1 MGGHTLNLLIPLMVI
16 IPIICALFL
25 NLLHKKD
32 RTIKTIAILLALALP
47 ALPLLANYGL
57 HYFGGYAPLV
67 ENSNLTSNL
76 PTLITGSAVY
86 LFHPAITYSFES
98 AQKLFIFV
106 LGLVALL
113 TVFTSLSES
122 RRPSGVYGY
131 MMFMGVAAITAIIL
145 TDDIFNLYVFFEI
158 AALATVG
165 MVLVSDIK
173 GNYETA
179 LKYMIFG
186 GIAAPLLL
194 LGVAILLGVTGNVNI
209 TDIIY
214 SLKHGLVNPQ
224 NPVLLM
230 ACGLIIFGW
239 LYGSG
244 LPPFHTIK
252 SAIYSKALPNGAAL
266 IQAFSVLT
274 FVALGIIIL
283 RIFSYL
289 PFSQQVILGVSLL
302 AMILGITM
310 AILQTDI
317 KRMIGFLAVGE
328 LGYIGVGIGLGTVY
342 GITAGLFQAVN
353 EVIIT
358 AFLFLG
364 FGTILYQTGVTEI
377 RQLGGLMIQNP
388 LVSLLVLLAGF
399 AMAGVPPLNA
409 FQSKLML
416 IQSSIQAGLPELG
429 VIMIL
434 LSIVTFMTFMKAF
447 HAVYLRPRPIELEI
461 KNEKIPKATII
472 SLLVLLIACLILGLY
487 PQLAINYLKPLAL
500 NLAGGMP

>member
-1 MGGHTLNLLIPLMVI
+1 MNLLIPLMVI
-16 IPIICALFL
+16 VPILCALFL

-32 RTIKTIAILLALALP
+32 RTIKVVTILLALTLP
-47 ALPLLANYGL
+47 ALPILANYGL

-67 ENSNLTSNL
+67 ENPTLATNL
-76 PTLITGSAVY
+76 PSIITGTA
-86 LFHPAITYSFES
+86 LNTFHPAITYSFQS
-98 AQKLFIFV
+98 AQQLFVFI

-113 TVFTSLSES
+113 AIFTSLFET
-122 RRPSGVYGY
+122 RRPSGVYAY
-131 MMFMGVAAITAIIL
+131 MMFMGVAAVTAVLL

-165 MVLVSDIK
+165 IVLVSNVK

-179 LKYMIFG
+179 LKYMIMG
-186 GIAAPLLL
+186 SIAAPLLL
-194 LGVAILLGVTGNVNI
+194 LGVALLLGVTGNVNI

-214 SLKHGLVNPQ
+214 SLKNGLVDPQ

-230 ACGLIIFGW
+230 ACGLIVFGW

-252 SAIYSKALPNGAAL
+252 SAIYSKALPSGAAL
-266 IQAFSVLT
+266 IQAFSVFT

-289 PFSQQVILGVSLL
+289 PFAQWVILGISLL

-310 AILQTDI
+310 AILQTDL

-328 LGYIGVGIGLGTVY
+328 MGYIGIGLGLGTTY

-353 EVIIT
+353 EVMIT
-358 AFLFLG
+358 ALLFIG
-364 FGTILYQTGVTEI
+364 FGVVLYQTGISDT
-377 RQLGGLMIQNP
+377 RKLGGMMVKNP
-388 LVSLLVLLAGF
+388 LVALLVLLAGF

-416 IQSSIQAGLPELG
+416 VQASINAGLPELG

-447 HAVYLRPRPIELEI
+447 HAVYLRPRPVDLVI

-472 SLLVLLIACLILGLY
+472 AMLVLLAVCLILGLF
-487 PQLAINYLKPLAL
+487 PQIATNYLQPLATS
-500 NLAGGMP
+500 LAGGIP

>member
-1 MGGHTLNLLIPLMVI
+1 MVI
-16 IPIICALFL
+16 VPILCALFL

-32 RTIKTIAILLALALP
+32 RTIKVVTILLALTLP

-57 HYFGGYAPLV
+57 HFFGGYVPLV
-67 ENSNLTSNL
+67 ENPTLANNL
-76 PTLITGSAVY
+76 PSTITGTA
-86 LFHPAITYSFES
+86 LNTFHPAITYSFQS
-98 AQKLFIFV
+98 AQQLFVFI

-113 TVFTSLSES
+113 AIFVSLFET
-122 RRPSGVYGY
+122 RRPSGVYAY
-131 MMFMGVAAITAIIL
+131 MMFMGVAAVTAVIL

-165 MVLVSDIK
+165 IVLVSNVK

-179 LKYMIFG
+179 LKYMIIG
-186 GIAAPLLL
+186 SIAAPLLL
-194 LGVAILLGVTGNVNI
+194 LGIALLLGVTGNVNI

-214 SLKHGLVNPQ
+214 SLKNGLVDPQ
-224 NPVLLM
+224 NPVILM
-230 ACGLIIFGW
+230 ACALIVFGW

-252 SAIYSKALPNGAAL
+252 SAIYSKALPSGAAL
-266 IQAFSVLT
+266 IQAFSVFI
-274 FVALGIIIL
+274 FVAMGIIIL

-289 PFSQQVILGVSLL
+289 PFSQWVILGVSLL

-310 AILQTDI
+310 AILQTDL

-328 LGYIGVGIGLGTVY
+328 LGYIGIGLGLSTAY

-353 EVIIT
+353 EAMIT
-358 AFLFLG
+358 ALLFLG
-364 FGTILYQTGVTEI
+364 FGVVLYQTGISDT
-377 RQLGGLMIQNP
+377 RKLGGMMVKNP
-388 LVSLLVLLAGF
+388 LVALLVLLGGF
-399 AMAGVPPLNA
+399 AMAGVPLLNA

-416 IQSSIQAGLPELG
+416 IQGSIKAGLPELG

-447 HAVYLRPRPIELEI
+447 HAVYLRPMPDELVI
-461 KNEKIPKATII
+461 KHEKIPKATII
-472 SLLVLLIACLILGLY
+472 AMLVLLGVCLIFGLF
-487 PQLAINYLKPLAL
+487 PQVATSYLQPLA
-500 NLAGGMP
+500 NSLAGGIL

>member
-1 MGGHTLNLLIPLMVI
+1 LNLLIPLMVI
-16 IPIICALFL
+16 VPILCALFL

-32 RTIKTIAILLALALP
+32 RTIKVVTILLALTLP
-47 ALPLLANYGL
+47 ALPILANYGL

-67 ENSNLTSNL
+67 ENPTLATNL
-76 PTLITGSAVY
+76 PSIITGTA
-86 LFHPAITYSFES
+86 LNTFHPAITYSFQS
-98 AQKLFIFV
+98 AQQLFVFI

-113 TVFTSLSES
+113 AIFTSLFET
-122 RRPSGVYGY
+122 RRPSGVYAY
-131 MMFMGVAAITAIIL
+131 MMFMGVAAVTAVLL

-165 MVLVSDIK
+165 IVLVSNVK

-179 LKYMIFG
+179 LKYMIMG
-186 GIAAPLLL
+186 SIAAPLLL
-194 LGVAILLGVTGNVNI
+194 LGVALLLGVTGNVNI

-214 SLKHGLVNPQ
+214 SLKNGLVDPQ

-230 ACGLIIFGW
+230 ACGLIVFGW

-252 SAIYSKALPNGAAL
+252 SAIYSKALPSGAAL
-266 IQAFSVLT
+266 IQAFSVFT

-289 PFSQQVILGVSLL
+289 PFAQWVILGISLL

-310 AILQTDI
+310 AIIQTDL

-328 LGYIGVGIGLGTVY
+328 LGYIGIGLGLGTAY
-342 GITAGLFQAVN
+342 GITAGLFQAIN
-353 EVIIT
+353 EVMIT
-358 AFLFLG
+358 ALLFIG
-364 FGTILYQTGVTEI
+364 FGVVLYQTGISDT
-377 RQLGGLMIQNP
+377 RKLGGMMVKNP
-388 LVSLLVLLAGF
+388 LVALLVLLAGF

-416 IQSSIQAGLPELG
+416 VQASINAGLPELG
-429 VIMIL
+429 IIMIL

-447 HAVYLRPRPIELEI
+447 HAVYLRPRPVDLVI

-472 SLLVLLIACLILGLY
+472 AMLVLLSICLIFGIF
-487 PQLAINYLKPLAL
+487 PQIATNYLQPLATS
-500 NLAGGMP
+500 LAGGIP

>member
-1 MGGHTLNLLIPLMVI
+1 MVI
-16 IPIICALFL
+16 VPILCALFL

-32 RTIKTIAILLALALP
+32 RTIKTIAIVLALLLP
-47 ALPLLANYGL
+47 ALPILANYGL
-57 HYFGGYAPLV
+57 HYFGGYAPLI
-67 ENSNLTSNL
+67 ENPTLSNNL
-76 PTLITGSAVY
+76 PSLITGTA
-86 LFHPAITYSFES
+86 LNTFHPAITYSFQS
-98 AQKLFIFV
+98 AQKIFV
-106 LGLVALL
+106 FILGLVGLL
-113 TVFTSLSES
+113 AIFTSLYET

-131 MMFMGVAAITAIIL
+131 MMFMGIAAVTAILL

-165 MVLVSDIK
+165 IVLVSNVK

-179 LKYMIFG
+179 LKYMILG
-186 GIAAPLLL
+186 SIAAPLLL
-194 LGVAILLGVTGNVNI
+194 LGIALLLGVTGNVNI

-214 SLKHGLVNPQ
+214 SLKNGLVNPQ

-230 ACGLIIFGW
+230 ACGLIVFGW

-252 SAIYSKALPNGAAL
+252 SAIYSKALPSGAAL
-266 IQAFSVLT
+266 IQAFSVFT
-274 FVALGIIIL
+274 FVALGVIIL

-289 PFSQQVILGVSLL
+289 PFSQWVILGASLL

-310 AILQTDI
+310 AIVQTDI

-328 LGYIGVGIGLGTVY
+328 LGYIGIGLGLGTAF

-353 EVIIT
+353 EAIIT
-358 AFLFLG
+358 AFLFIG
-364 FGTILYQTGVTEI
+364 FGTVLYQTRVSDT
-377 RQLGGLMIQNP
+377 RKLGGMMARNP
-388 LVSLLVLLAGF
+388 LVALMVLLAGF

-416 IQSSIQAGLPELG
+416 IQASINAGFPELG

-447 HAVYLRPRPIELEI
+447 HAVFLRPKPADLEL
-461 KNEKIPKATII
+461 KNEDIPKATLIA
-472 SLLVLLIACLILGLY
+472 LLVFLVVCIVFGLF
-487 PQLAINYLKPLAL
+487 PQVVTSYLQPLATS
-500 NLAGGMP
+500 LAGGIV

>member
-1 MGGHTLNLLIPLMVI
+1 MNLLIPLMVI
-16 IPIICALFL
+16 VPILCALFL

-32 RTIKTIAILLALALP
+32 RTIKVVTILLALTLP
-47 ALPLLANYGL
+47 ALPILANYGL

-67 ENSNLTSNL
+67 ENPTLATNL
-76 PTLITGSAVY
+76 PSIITGTA
-86 LFHPAITYSFES
+86 LNTFHPAITYSFQS
-98 AQKLFIFV
+98 AQQLFVFI

-113 TVFTSLSES
+113 AIFTSLFET
-122 RRPSGVYGY
+122 RRPSGVYAY
-131 MMFMGVAAITAIIL
+131 MMFMGVAAVTAVLL

-165 MVLVSDIK
+165 IVLVSNVK

-179 LKYMIFG
+179 LKYMIMG
-186 GIAAPLLL
+186 SIAAPLLL
-194 LGVAILLGVTGNVNI
+194 LGVALLLGVTGNVNI

-214 SLKHGLVNPQ
+214 SLKNGLVDPQ

-230 ACGLIIFGW
+230 ACGLIVFGW

-252 SAIYSKALPNGAAL
+252 SAIYSKALPSGAAL
-266 IQAFSVLT
+266 IQAFSVFI

-289 PFSQQVILGVSLL
+289 PFAQWVILGISLL

-310 AILQTDI
+310 AILQTDL

-328 LGYIGVGIGLGTVY
+328 LGYIGIGLGLGTTY

-353 EVIIT
+353 EVMIT
-358 AFLFLG
+358 ALLFIG
-364 FGTILYQTGVTEI
+364 FGVVLYQTGISDT
-377 RQLGGLMIQNP
+377 RKLGGMMVKNP
-388 LVSLLVLLAGF
+388 LVALLVLLAGF

-416 IQSSIQAGLPELG
+416 IQASLNAGLPELG

-447 HAVYLRPRPIELEI
+447 HAVYLRPRPVDLVI

-472 SLLVLLIACLILGLY
+472 AMLVLLAVCLIFGLF
-487 PQLAINYLKPLAL
+487 PQIATSYLQPLATS
-500 NLAGGMP
+500 LAGGIP

>member
-1 MGGHTLNLLIPLMVI
+1 MNLIIPLMVI
-16 IPIICALFL
+16 VPILCALFL

-32 RTIKTIAILLALALP
+32 RTIKTITILLALTLP
-47 ALPLLANYGL
+47 ALPILANYGL

-67 ENSNLTSNL
+67 ENPTLATNL
-76 PTLITGSAVY
+76 PSMITGTA
-86 LFHPAITYSFES
+86 LNTFHPAITYSFQS
-98 AQKLFIFV
+98 AQQLFVFI

-113 TVFTSLSES
+113 AIFTSLYES

-131 MMFMGVAAITAIIL
+131 MMFMGVAAMTAIIL

-165 MVLVSDIK
+165 IVLVSNIK

-179 LKYMIFG
+179 LKYMILG
-186 GIAAPLLL
+186 SIASPLLL
-194 LGVAILLGVTGNVNI
+194 LGIALLLGVTGNVNI

-214 SLKHGLVNPQ
+214 SLKSGLVDPQ

-230 ACGLIIFGW
+230 ACGLIVFGW

-252 SAIYSKALPNGAAL
+252 SAIYSKAMPSGAAL
-266 IQAFSVLT
+266 IQTFSVFT
-274 FVALGIIIL
+274 FVALGVIIL

-289 PFSQQVILGVSLL
+289 PFSEWVILGISLL

-310 AILQTDI
+310 AIVQTDI

-328 LGYIGVGIGLGTVY
+328 LGYIGIGLGLGTAY

-353 EVIIT
+353 EVMIT
-358 AFLFLG
+358 AILFIG
-364 FGTILYQTGVTEI
+364 FGLIVYQTGISDT
-377 RQLGGLMIQNP
+377 RKLGGMMVKNP
-388 LVSLLVLLAGF
+388 LVALLVLLGGF

-416 IQSSIQAGLPELG
+416 IQGSINAGVPELG

-447 HAVYLRPRPIELEI
+447 HAVYMRPRPDELVI
-461 KNEKIPKATII
+461 KNEKIPKAPII
-472 SLLVLLIACLILGLY
+472 AMLVLLGVCLIFGLF
-487 PQLAINYLKPLAL
+487 PQIATSYLQPLATG
-500 NLAGGMP
+500 LAGGIP

>member
-1 MGGHTLNLLIPLMVI
+1 MNLLIALMVI
-16 IPIICALFL
+16 VPILCALFL
-25 NLLHKKD
+25 NLLHKRD
-32 RTIKTIAILLALALP
+32 RTIKVVTVLLALALP

-67 ENSNLTSNL
+67 ENPTLSANL
-76 PTLITGSAVY
+76 PSMITGTA
-86 LFHPAITYSFES
+86 LNTFHPAITYSFQS
-98 AQKLFIFV
+98 AQQLFVFI

-113 TVFTSLSES
+113 AIFVSLFET
-122 RRPSGVYGY
+122 RRPSGVYAY
-131 MMFMGVAAITAIIL
+131 MMFMGVAAVTAVIL

-165 MVLVSDIK
+165 IVLVSNIK

-179 LKYMIFG
+179 LKYMIMG
-186 GIAAPLLL
+186 SIAAPLLL
-194 LGVAILLGVTGNVNI
+194 LGIALLLGVTGNVNI

-214 SLKHGLVNPQ
+214 SLKNGLVDPQ

-252 SAIYSKALPNGAAL
+252 SAIYSKALPSGAAL
-266 IQAFSVLT
+266 IQTFSVFI

-289 PFSQQVILGVSLL
+289 PFSQWVILGVSLL

-310 AILQTDI
+310 AILQTDL

-328 LGYIGVGIGLGTVY
+328 LGYIGIGLGLSTAY

-353 EVIIT
+353 EAMIT
-358 AFLFLG
+358 ALLFLG
-364 FGTILYQTGVTEI
+364 FGVVLYQTGVSDT
-377 RQLGGLMIQNP
+377 RKLGGMMVKNP
-388 LVSLLVLLAGF
+388 LVALIVLLAGF

-416 IQSSIQAGLPELG
+416 IQGSIKAGLPELG

-447 HAVYLRPRPIELEI
+447 HAVYLRPQPVDLEI
-461 KNEKIPKATII
+461 KNEKIPKATLIAM
-472 SLLVLLIACLILGLY
+472 LVLLGVCLIFGLF
-487 PQLAINYLKPLAL
+487 PQIATSYLQPLATS
-500 NLAGGMP
+500 LAGGML